1 MNGDIKQQPRA
12 TIHEENGE
20 LVLADPEAFAVARA
34 VAKYNCK
41 LLLGFNLE
49 RARHFVMRI
58 KERGD
63 SPKDVLITFI
73 NVDDPFGKKLADAL
87 MPGHDWQLYRER
99 GETPIARGLAGRE
112 GIQEALDAFDAEA
125 AKKLRELEGVAI
137 VVVDGGV
144 AEIFTPGDL
153 S

>member
-1 MNGDIKQQPRA
+1 MKQEPQAVVR
-12 TIHEENGE
+12 EEGGQ
-20 LVLADPEAFAVARA
+20 LVLDDPQAVAVARA

-49 RARHFVMRI
+49 RARHFVSRI
-58 KERGD
+58 EERGD
-63 SPKDVLITFI
+63 SPKEVLVTFI

-87 MPGHDWQLYRER
+87 MPGHDWQSYRDR

-112 GIQEALDAFDAEA
+112 GIQEVLGAFDAEA
-125 AKKLRELEGVAI
+125 AEKLRGIAGVAI
-137 VVVDGGV
+137 VVVDSGA

-153 S
+153 